1 MENKKAG
8 VMACMRGVLRFMKPY
23 RGKAVLALLMVVVS
37 QLTFALNP
45 SVEGLITSQL
55 SDDAVDI
62 INGVSG
68 AHVHFDII
76 LRIMLVLLGL
86 YLLKTVSQLITAF
99 CLTDAIQGTMHDLR
113 NALQQKIQRLPV
125 RYFDDHP
132 FGDVLSRVTN
142 DVDALSNAL
151 QQTLTRVVGAVL
163 TFVFVIT
170 MMLSINA
177 VMTLVALI
185 IIPVSLLITRFVVK
199 RSQRLFDE
207 QQTTLG
213 ELNGTITEMYGGF
226 SEIVLY
232 GKQEDAEQD
241 FREVNERMCAASF
254 KAQFV
259 SSLISPL
266 VSLCTYLTIGAVA
279 VLGCFFVIDGTIRVG
294 SLQAFIR
301 YIWQINDPLSQISQL
316 SAQVQAAFAA
326 MGRIFGMLE
335 EEEEVPEKDPAADI
349 SAVKGNVCFEH
360 VQFGYDDTL
369 LMKDVNIEVKQG
381 QMVALVGPTGAG
393 KTTIINLLMRFY
405 DIDSGSIRLDG
416 NEIRLL
422 TRDGLRGCFAMVLQD
437 TWLFDGTIYENIA
450 YGKEGATMEEVVAAA
465 KAARIHS
472 YIQRLPQG
480 YHTMLNGDGVNI
492 SKGQKQLLTIARAFL
507 LDAKILILDEATS
520 NVDTRTEIQIQS
532 AMQRLMKGKT
542 CFVIAHRLS
551 TIRHADLILVMRDG
565 NVIEQGTHEELIRKK
580 GFYYQLYNSQF
591 E

>member
-226 SEIVLY
+226 SEIVL
-232 GKQEDAEQD
+232 
-241 FREVNERMCAASF
+241 
-254 KAQFV
+254 
-259 SSLISPL
+259 
-266 VSLCTYLTIGAVA
+266 
-279 VLGCFFVIDGTIRVG
+279 
-294 SLQAFIR
+294 
-301 YIWQINDPLSQISQL
+301 
-316 SAQVQAAFAA
+316 
-326 MGRIFGMLE
+326 
-335 EEEEVPEKDPAADI
+335 
-349 SAVKGNVCFEH
+349 
-360 VQFGYDDTL
+360 
-369 LMKDVNIEVKQG
+369 
-381 QMVALVGPTGAG
+381 
-393 KTTIINLLMRFY
+393 
-405 DIDSGSIRLDG
+405 
-416 NEIRLL
+416 
-422 TRDGLRGCFAMVLQD
+422 
-437 TWLFDGTIYENIA
+437 
-450 YGKEGATMEEVVAAA
+450 
-465 KAARIHS
+465 
-472 YIQRLPQG
+472 
-480 YHTMLNGDGVNI
+480 
-492 SKGQKQLLTIARAFL
+492 
-507 LDAKILILDEATS
+507 
-520 NVDTRTEIQIQS
+520 
-532 AMQRLMKGKT
+532 
-542 CFVIAHRLS
+542 
-551 TIRHADLILVMRDG
+551 
-565 NVIEQGTHEELIRKK
+565 
-580 GFYYQLYNSQF
+580 
-591 E
+591 